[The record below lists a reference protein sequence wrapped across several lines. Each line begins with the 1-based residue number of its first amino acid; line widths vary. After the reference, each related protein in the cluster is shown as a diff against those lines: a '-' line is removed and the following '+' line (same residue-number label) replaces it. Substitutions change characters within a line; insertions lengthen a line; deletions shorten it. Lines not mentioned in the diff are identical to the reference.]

1 MSATLSTLLSLT
13 AKAGVAAVIF
23 NEVRGAVLAVPV
35 LYAMY
40 LSGGSNKV
48 FPIIMGIAGKA
59 MGIHPTGGRADSSAV
74 GAHQRVRPGL
84 QGMDGLRVVVRASTG
99 TIRAC
104 QS

>member
-40 LSGGSNKV
+40 LSGGSFMAIWLGFCSLAGIALSV
-48 FPIIMGIAGKA
+48 VVPIIAAKKLERFA
-59 MGIHPTGGRADSSAV
+59 QAKLAQASPASS
-74 GAHQRVRPGL
+74 
-84 QGMDGLRVVVRASTG
+84 
-99 TIRAC
+99 
-104 QS
+104 

>member
-40 LSGGSNKV
+40 LSGGSLMAIWLGFCSLAGIALSV
-48 FPIIMGIAGKA
+48 VVPIIATRKLERFAQAKIA
-59 MGIHPTGGRADSSAV
+59 
-74 GAHQRVRPGL
+74 
-84 QGMDGLRVVVRASTG
+84 ASPPSTPLP
-99 TIRAC
+99 IA
-104 QS
+104 